1 MDRSLL
7 IIIAGPT
14 AVGKTKLAI
23 QLAKDF
29 QSSIFSCDSR
39 QFYKE
44 LNIGTAKP
52 SKDELKEVNHFFIN
66 NKSIRDYYS
75 AGDYEKDIITKL
87 NQYFKTNKIAFL
99 VGGSGMYIDAVCKGL
114 DQLPK
119 NNKIRNRLNQQFLER
134 GINNIQKQLQN
145 LDPEHYY
152 KMDINNPQRII
163 RALEVCILTG
173 KPYSSFLLNTSKK
186 RDFDYLKFLLHL
198 EKEQLQSNINSRV
211 NRMIK
216 DGLIEEAKNLSDFK
230 NLNALKTVGYK
241 ELYEYFNGS
250 LDINSAIEKIKI
262 NTKKYSKR
270 QMTWFKKDSDYEWVE
285 NSSHSKSVHI
295 ISNRIKD
302 YING

>member
-66 NKSIRDYYS
+66 NKSIHDYYS
-75 AGDYEKDIITKL
+75 AGDYEKEIITKL

-119 NNKIRNRLNQQFLER
+119 NNKIRNQLNQQFLDR
-134 GINNIQKQLQN
+134 GINSIQKQLQN

-216 DGLIEEAKNLSDFK
+216 DGLIEEAKNLSDYK

-250 LDINSAIEKIKI
+250 LDINRAIEKIKM
-262 NTKKYSKR
+262 NTTKYSKR